1 MDSVTATATARRAEE
16 RGVGER
22 VAVAAAAGEE
32 RTVPRCRRR
41 RRFRG
46 LEGAT
51 ASLKVAARARRRA
64 GARASLK
71 VAVCLAE
78 NLVVRATARMVVTRA
93 VAEVDLRGML

>member
-1 MDSVTATATARRAEE
+1 MDSARAMATAKTAVARE
-16 RGVGER
+16 VGER
-22 VAVAAAAGEE
+22 VEAEAAAEAAM
-32 RTVPRCRRR
+32 TVPRCRYTHRSQVPA
-41 RRFRG
+41 
-46 LEGAT
+46 EAT